1 MLERDTQWRQ
11 GDVLTCESAAALNL
25 IDTADGGARVI
36 VITHDCDLP
45 HKDEPEVELIV
56 AKAVERIDPLY
67 TYAKNPRRLHLAY
80 EVARQG
86 SPLFLELRQ
95 SHRRSVPKADF
106 SQWARQDTS
115 IVLPID
121 AKRILKQWLAARYG
135 RPAFPNEF
143 ERRLRKGN
151 LERKIAKILQ
161 PDAQY
166 LIGLFF
172 DLGQQRGIEAPEGE
186 PYALSI
192 SVVYDTA
199 KGVDVRRLAEQ
210 AATKLRTLFEQVYGK
225 AEVASEIALDHCEAV
240 ADISMTLADLRRVDQ
255 WRLESLSLQD
265 EDQGDFLAVGEM
277 PV

>member
-1 MLERDTQWRQ
+1 M
-11 GDVLTCESAAALNL
+11 
-25 IDTADGGARVI
+25 
-36 VITHDCDLP
+36 
-45 HKDEPEVELIV
+45 
-56 AKAVERIDPLY
+56 
-67 TYAKNPRRLHLAY
+67 
-80 EVARQG
+80 
-86 SPLFLELRQ
+86 
-95 SHRRSVPKADF
+95 
-106 SQWARQDTS
+106 
-115 IVLPID
+115 PID

-199 KGVDVRRLAEQ
+199 KGDTAKGVDVRRLAEQ

-265 EDQGDFLAVGEM
+265 ENQGDFLALGEM